1 MPKLSAWLQQ
11 GSPEINVSHLQD
23 DGKIFAALYQ
33 LLLIQAFRPNRVIAT
48 SAVFVSTVM
57 SSEALS
63 LGSQLLRELKRMDDK
78 NLLMEVQLLE
88 SK

>member
-1 MPKLSAWLQQ
+1 MPKLGAWLQQ
-11 GSPEINVSHLQD
+11 GPPEINVSHLQD

-48 SAVFVSTVM
+48 SAVFVST
-57 SSEALS
+57 SEALS

>member
-1 MPKLSAWLQQ
+1 MPKLGAWLQQ
-11 GSPEINVSHLQD
+11 GPPEINVSHLQD

-48 SAVFVSTVM
+48 SAVFVST
-57 SSEALS
+57 SEALS

-78 NLLMEVQLLE
+78 NLLMEVQLLK

>member
-11 GSPEINVSHLQD
+11 GSPEINVIHLWD
-23 DGKIFAALYQ
+23 DGKTLLPILAKLYQ
-33 LLLIQAFRPNRVIAT
+33 LLLIQAFRPDRVIAT

-63 LGSQLLRELKRMDDK
+63 LGSQLLR
-78 NLLMEVQLLE
+78 
-88 SK
+88 